1 MQALSSHAVLTSA
14 QMSEADRLTI
24 AGGTPGFTLMQRA
37 GEAATAEILKRFAPK
52 PVVVLAGPGNN
63 GGDGFIIAEALR
75 RAGWKVRVG
84 LLGERAALKG
94 DAAQAAVAYQGE
106 LHPLHPFL
114 LNDRPLI
121 VDALFGTGLSR
132 PVEGVA
138 AEVLDKAARQEL
150 PCVAV
155 DIPSGVDGDT
165 GAILGVAAP
174 ALLTVTFHRKK
185 RGHILYPGRGFCGE
199 IVVADI
205 GIAAAAM
212 EGVICEN
219 APTLWMKHF
228 PWPQENG
235 HKFARGHVVV
245 QGGGKAHTGA
255 ARLAARAALRM
266 AGLVTVACNEESLP
280 LYAAES
286 AALMT
291 RIIRDE
297 AAFIELLKDERIRAF
312 LIGPGA
318 GIGEE
323 TRNRAI
329 TALALK
335 KAVVLD
341 ADAITVFARKP
352 KLLFEAV
359 RAAPTILTPHE
370 GEFARLFDSLVD
382 MDADKVSRAQQAAGL
397 CGAIVVLKGADT
409 VIAAPDGRAVV
420 NTAATPWL
428 STAGSGDV
436 LAGMCAGLL
445 GSGMP
450 AFDAACAAVWLHGA
464 AAVRFGAGLIAE
476 DLPDM
481 IPAVLNTLYE
491 SRIHAHQ
498 FLRK

>member
-1 MQALSSHAVLTSA
+1 MQALSPHAVLTNA
-14 QMSEADRLTI
+14 QTSEADRLTI
-24 AGGTPGFTLMQRA
+24 AGGTPGFALMQRA
-37 GEAATAEILKRFAPK
+37 GEAAVVEIVKRFASQPT
-52 PVVVLAGPGNN
+52 VVLAGPGNN

-84 LLGERAALKG
+84 LLGKREALQG
-94 DAAQAAVAYQGE
+94 DAGQAAAAYQGE

-138 AEVLDKAARQEL
+138 AEVLDKAVRLEL
-150 PCVAV
+150 PSVAV

-165 GAILGVAAP
+165 GAILGIAAP
-174 ALLTVTFHRKK
+174 AMLTVTFHRKK
-185 RGHILYPGRGFCGE
+185 RGHVLYPGRGLCGE

-219 APTLWMKHF
+219 DPALWLRDF

-245 QGGGKAHTGA
+245 QGGSRACTGA
-255 ARLAARAALRM
+255 ARLAARAALRL
-266 AGLVTVACNEESLP
+266 AGLVTLACDEDSLP
-280 LYAAES
+280 VYATEC

-291 RIIRDE
+291 RAVADE

-318 GIGEE
+318 GVGEE
-323 TRNRAI
+323 TRNRAV
-329 TALALK
+329 TAFALR

-341 ADAITVFARKP
+341 ADALTVFARKP
-352 KLLFEAV
+352 QMLFEAAHNTPCV
-359 RAAPTILTPHE
+359 LTPHE
-370 GEFARLFDSLVD
+370 GEFARLFGSLVD
-382 MDADKVSRAQQAAGL
+382 MDADKVTRAQKAAAL
-397 CGAIVVLKGADT
+397 CGAVVVLKGADT

-420 NTAATPWL
+420 NTLSTPWL
-428 STAGSGDV
+428 ATAGSGDV
-436 LAGMCAGLL
+436 LAGICAGLL
-445 GSGMP
+445 AGGMP

-464 AAVRFGAGLIAE
+464 AAFRFGAGLIAT

-491 SRIHAHQ
+491 SRVHA
-498 FLRK
+498 L